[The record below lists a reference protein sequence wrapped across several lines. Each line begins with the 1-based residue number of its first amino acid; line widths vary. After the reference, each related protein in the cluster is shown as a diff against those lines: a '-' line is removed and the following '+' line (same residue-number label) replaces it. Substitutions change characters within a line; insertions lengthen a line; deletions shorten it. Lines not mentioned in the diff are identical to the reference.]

1 MHHASETQSPVGEA
15 FYAAVHDVEMLE
27 VSPLS
32 SGTLGSVP
40 HYTAEQPSAVPNRS
54 SSRVPDQRSSIASVV
69 AASDLALLSTLKE
82 ASRLMTSAA
91 LPVPATARQRLNVR
105 EKLYSDHAAPS
116 VPDARDRSPV
126 RQHPRTTPPTAG
138 MLVQSHAAGPAK
150 GLSQSPSGATIM
162 LEVPSGVHAVTAMPS
177 SVERVGVQV
186 HWGEDVCDGSSP
198 PPKRL
203 SGSFRDGTGVVEAEP
218 QSSEDDYGESTLRA
232 SLYGTETETL

>member
-32 SGTLGSVP
+32 SETLSSVP
-40 HYTAEQPSAVPNRS
+40 HYTAEQPSAVPSRS
-54 SSRVPDQRSSIASVV
+54 SSRVPAQRSSIASVV
-69 AASDLALLSTLKE
+69 AASDLALLSTLTE
-82 ASRLMTSAA
+82 ASRLMTSSA

-105 EKLYSDHAAPS
+105 EKLYADHAAPA

-126 RQHPRTTPPTAG
+126 RPHLRTTPPATG
-138 MLVQSHAAGPAK
+138 MLVQSHAAVPA
-150 GLSQSPSGATIM
+150 SSPSVM
-162 LEVPSGVHAVTAMPS
+162 LGVPSGVHAVTVMPS

-203 SGSFRDGTGVVEAEP
+203 SGSSFRDGTSAVEAEP
-218 QSSEDDYGESTLRA
+218 QSSEDDYGESSLRA
-232 SLYGTETETL
+232 AIYGAENEIL